1 LVALDLGIF
10 ADLYRELMKS
20 KCAKPPEARL
30 AQSSIWKIGMLF
42 DFEVLKP
49 AERYKLLLATVMPR
63 PIAWIT
69 TSDKNGSVNAA
80 PFSFFNAMSGNP
92 PVLAF
97 GIGGRGP
104 GDVKDTGGNIR
115 RTGQFVINLVS
126 YELAEPMNVTAIDF
140 PKGVDELKEAGLTTA
155 PSLHVKPPRIA
166 EAPVSF
172 ECERLVIV
180 DVGIDRAVVLGR
192 VLAIYVRD
200 DCVLDKDRCY
210 IDTPKLDLIG
220 RMHGGGWYSRVTN
233 RFELPRIPVDEWP
246 ARKAKA
252 AE

>member
-1 LVALDLGIF
+1 
-10 ADLYRELMKS
+10 
-20 KCAKPPEARL
+20 
-30 AQSSIWKIGMLF
+30 MLF
-42 DFEVLKP
+42 DLQNVTNENV
-49 AERYKLLLATVMPR
+49 YKLLVATIGPR
-63 PIAWIT
+63 PVAWVT
-69 TSDKNGSVNAA
+69 TQDVDGTVNCA

-92 PVLAF
+92 PVVAF

-115 RTGQFVINLVS
+115 RTGQFVVNLCS
-126 YELAEPMNVTAIDF
+126 FALAEPMNITAIDF

-155 PSLHVKPPRIA
+155 PSTHVKVPRIA
-166 EAPVSF
+166 EAPVAM

-180 DVGIDRAVVLGR
+180 DVGIDRAVVLGK
-192 VLAIYVRD
+192 VVAFHIQD

-220 RMHGGGWYSRVTN
+220 RLHGGGWYSRVTD
-233 RFELPRIPVDEWP
+233 RFELPRISVEEW
-246 ARKAKA
+246 AKRKAAKA